1 MKFLEFSSLADLEM
15 QLSHM
20 EIGDCVFHAKLEA
33 YSCKPTGVD
42 KKLSKS
48 LEKRFS
54 SEMAKS
60 PDAAMYLA
68 KSPVGPLTDSNAR
81 RTLSNLIC
89 TLNAAYPDYDF
100 SGLTL
105 DSLTREN
112 NMEAVVRRVDSHL
125 EQVYQCVGQRL
136 RTGLWNSVEE
146 VIQTGECEIYSY
158 VSNNEGEPFD
168 EDAQIWSIHLFFY
181 NKRQKRVLLM
191 VLAAFNRLALGEGKD
206 DSMDVEM
213 DLDDAMG
220 SRVSMLAY

>member
-1 MKFLEFSSLADLEM
+1 
-15 QLSHM
+15 
-20 EIGDCVFHAKLEA
+20 
-33 YSCKPTGVD
+33 VD

-48 LEKRFS
+48 LEKRFN
-54 SEMAKS
+54 SEIAKS
-60 PDAAMYLA
+60 PDAAMYLS
-68 KSPVGPLTDSNAR
+68 KSPVGPLTDSNSR

-105 DSLTREN
+105 DSLTRER

-125 EQVYQCVGQRL
+125 EQVYQYVGQRL
-136 RTGLWNSVEE
+136 RTSLWNAVEE
-146 VIQTGECEIYSY
+146 IIQTGECEVYSY

-168 EDAQIWSIHLFFY
+168 EDAQVWSIHLFFY

-191 VLAAFNRLALGEGKD
+191 VLAAFNRLALGEDKD
-206 DSMDVEM
+206 DAMDVEM